1 MKIETGLPVGRD
13 PETIGTAAQ
22 ELERQG
28 WDSLVTAETSHDPF
42 FPVLLAAERTERVE
56 LGTGIAVAFARNP
69 MTLANI
75 GYDLQLYSKGRFVLG
90 LGSQIK
96 AHIEKRF
103 SMPWSHPA
111 ARMRELILAMRAIW
125 SSWNDG
131 EKLDFR
137 GEFYRHTLMTPFF
150 DPGPNP
156 YGNPKIHLAA
166 VGERMTEVAGEVAD
180 GMILHGFTT
189 ERYVREV
196 TVPALERG
204 FARGGRDRAS
214 FEIGGPLF
222 VVTGTTEEEVAAA
235 KQGTKQQIAF
245 YGSTPAYRGVLELHG
260 WGELQTELNSLSKQ
274 GEWVKMGELIDDEML
289 NTFAVVGEPEDV
301 PRLMLARYGDL
312 VDRLSF
318 YAPYR
323 SDPERWSGVL
333 DGFRAARKVPS
344 AHAAIDAAARSGS
357 SSGPK

>member
-1 MKIETGLPVGRD
+1 MKIDGGLPS
-13 PETIGTAAQ
+13 AAPDEVARVAR
-22 ELERQG
+22 ELEDVG
-28 WDSLVTAETSHDPF
+28 YDGALTAETSHDPF
-42 FPVLLAAERTERVE
+42 LPLVAAAEHTERLE

-75 GYDLQLYSKGRFVLG
+75 GYDLQLYSGGRFRLG

-111 ARMRELILAMRAIW
+111 ARMRELVLAIRAIW
-125 SSWNDG
+125 ASWNDG
-131 EKLDFR
+131 VPLQFR

-150 DPGPNP
+150 NPGPNP
-156 YGNPKIHLAA
+156 CGTPKIILAA

-180 GMILHGFTT
+180 GMILHAFTT

-196 TVPALERG
+196 TMPALERG
-204 FARGGRDRAS
+204 FARSGRRRED
-214 FEIGGPLF
+214 FEISGPLF
-222 VVTGTTEEEVAAA
+222 VVTGANDEQLEQARA
-235 KQGTKQQIAF
+235 GTKQQIAF

-260 WGELQTELNSLSKQ
+260 WGGYQDELNTLSKR
-274 GEWVKMGELIDDEML
+274 GEWQAMGESITDEML
-289 NTFAVVGEPEDV
+289 ETFAVVTTPEDI
-301 PRLMLARYGDL
+301 PGQMLQRFGDL

-323 SDPERWSGVL
+323 NDPERWRAIL
-333 DGFRAARKVPS
+333 ARFR
-344 AHAAIDAAARSGS
+344 G
-357 SSGPK
+357 